1 MSSQIRRAV
10 SSYWM
15 LQSSESAFSISGK
28 VLSMRRTKLTPA
40 SLDLGICLKD
50 HLDAGERIQHI
61 SSHEGELDIEQELY
75 DVEVEAG
82 FVISLSDEKITLD
95 EAASEA
101 RSEASEEE
109 LTFEE
114 ALN

>member
-1 MSSQIRRAV
+1 
-10 SSYWM
+10 
-15 LQSSESAFSISGK
+15 
-28 VLSMRRTKLTPA
+28 
-40 SLDLGICLKD
+40 D

-75 DVEVEAG
+75 DVKVEAG
-82 FVISLSDEKITLD
+82 FTIPLFDEEIALD
-95 EAASEA
+95 EATSETK
-101 RSEASEEE
+101 SEASEEE